1 MTAQSA
7 EVRAES
13 RRRHR
18 RAATRWRHIGWPLT
32 VLAIGL
38 LAGLALVALTTAMG
52 GARMTGLVLILPA
65 VLALVAVYGI
75 ALIILDALRGGL
87 TAHEERDPS

>member
-1 MTAQSA
+1 MTNPSA

-38 LAGLALVALTTAMG
+38 LAGLALVALTAAMG
-52 GARMTGLVLILPA
+52 GLG
-65 VLALVAVYGI
+65 
-75 ALIILDALRGGL
+75 
-87 TAHEERDPS
+87 

>member
-1 MTAQSA
+1 MTAPSA

-18 RAATRWRHIGWPLT
+18 RARARWRHIGWPLT

-52 GARMTGLVLILPA
+52 GLG
-65 VLALVAVYGI
+65 
-75 ALIILDALRGGL
+75 
-87 TAHEERDPS
+87 

>member
-18 RAATRWRHIGWPLT
+18 HAVNRRRHIGWPLT

-52 GARMTGLVLILPA
+52 GLG
-65 VLALVAVYGI
+65 
-75 ALIILDALRGGL
+75 
-87 TAHEERDPS
+87 

>member
-1 MTAQSA
+1 MTAPSA

-18 RAATRWRHIGWPLT
+18 HAATRWRHIGWPLT

-52 GARMTGLVLILPA
+52 GLG
-65 VLALVAVYGI
+65 
-75 ALIILDALRGGL
+75 
-87 TAHEERDPS
+87 